1 MVILMTNN
9 KCLLTDSRS
18 FEEYD
23 LIAELENNLKAHWD
37 FRSEGKAKRYY
48 IGSLLVDRDYDE
60 IEWSEMCKKR
70 KTDKW
75 LRIDSDKLQDM
86 TPRQWLE
93 AMRKKRATSKSKY
106 VTSRTKLVRK
116 AQQPQGGGAQSRYR
130 NHPQSM
136 QRRPYQQQHAQSQ
149 YGYGGGHGQR
159 QRYDNGG
166 GYGSNEQNTR
176 YYDRYNDRYDDPYRK
191 SPDQYESRQRDQAPN
206 GQSSSKKTKYVLKP
220 KGSESQQPS
229 QQRRQQGHGMR
240 FQDPAIVSS
249 GKEERPR
256 PRRYQTAHKPLKG
269 DLKYYAEYHP
279 KPRRTKLRFGQVHQP
294 RHGQRSDA
302 QYNSRNRNRN
312 DRQPAIVDAYMKSE
326 RGQRDP
332 RDRRGKKD
340 KKSKRD
346 KRRNNRFAT
355 HLTKEETDRV
365 LEDTASFQQP
375 IVYTG
380 EVSLSRYNPSVAY
393 VSVDGLDRDI
403 RISGFVDRNRAF
415 QGDIVTVSIY
425 PEVEWMQAIRQEV
438 MDFKNV
444 LDQRDADKARKLAEE
459 EMEDEDDEEETD
471 VNEVLLDG
479 HRKSNERGTAKDE
492 YTATS
497 SSGDS
502 TGNDHGDGNGDGM
515 EHRDEPAQRTESGH
529 DDESNNQQDAP
540 QMDTAKKGDDEKKE
554 DGNVDPDEKSQEIMF
569 NKMGKKRIEELVDR
583 ESVTAYDHYR
593 FLTEMAADFAKF
605 EEKWPSME
613 ITDDDHPRR
622 EYMDSVMQKCGGKTP
637 QSALDD
643 FEWPSPSDHPDK
655 LPRGRVLGIYE
666 SNKTAKEM
674 VPGYLLPM
682 IRNQNGE
689 MDQRWAIFTPSDKR
703 YPKALFPMREL
714 PKSLKKLFRQFEQ
727 EELRLLNEWD
737 RKKHALRRQNKRTK
751 DVKKG
756 VNRFNEELKLR
767 AFEMSFENK
776 WPDHCFMPVCHFKK
790 TIGKRGAVETET
802 KHILSN
808 HNITWGI
815 HFGKKIEDFVKDFTI
830 TEKDYV
836 GRRDVRHLRVFTIDP
851 TSARDFDDA
860 LSIEEMK
867 GEEDGS
873 GKKLYRIGIHI
884 ADVTHFV
891 EEGTILDDEAK
902 NRATSVYLVDRCLP
916 MLPHHLCQNLC
927 SLNPD
932 VDRLAYSVFVVLN
945 EEGHLVSRTGTADDP
960 YSKSP
965 WFGRTVIRSRA
976 RLNYETAHWMLIDKV
991 TADTPLEDLDE
1002 CCSISKDT
1010 ELGAVVRD
1018 TKLFWSIAKA
1028 MRARRFESGSVSFFR
1043 PHVRFRLDK
1052 KDKSKALAFGPEI
1065 LLWSNNL
1072 VEEMMLLAN
1081 QLVANQLMVKVRRH
1095 ALLRKHPAPL
1105 REKSMKLRLICRSQN
1120 VQLKMTTPKELNN
1133 SLRAM
1138 QDVSFE
1144 GITMDK
1150 AVNALMAQ
1158 TMQRAT
1164 YVVVEDQEESDY
1176 KHWAL
1181 NFPIYTHFTS
1191 PIRRYADVIVHRLL
1205 SYTIFMDNQAELDKR
1220 GLELPHIESVKKQC
1234 EVCNKRNANAHYAE
1248 IDSQHVHLCLVLMER
1263 PIVVDA
1269 MVIDMN
1275 NGSFNVVIPGLGLDL
1290 RVKVKDC
1297 IEMSNGELMEIE
1309 KKGSLP
1315 DAQLVI
1321 TWTDG
1326 TVEEVPVFGKIRI
1339 RLSSRLKLPIDTVV
1353 TIIEPSKRKYLKAAN
1368 ASAVGADDENKVDE
1382 EESENDVAA
1391 LRCDV
1396 ENENEEE
1403 SIRNAEVGGQEVL
1416 SPVAMTLESQLKVGA
1431 ADFHIG
1437 HYD

>member
-1 MVILMTNN
+1 MI
-9 KCLLTDSRS
+9 
-18 FEEYD
+18 
-23 LIAELENNLKAHWD
+23 
-37 FRSEGKAKRYY
+37 
-48 IGSLLVDRDYDE
+48 
-60 IEWSEMCKKR
+60 
-70 KTDKW
+70 
-75 LRIDSDKLQDM
+75 
-86 TPRQWLE
+86 
-93 AMRKKRATSKSKY
+93 
-106 VTSRTKLVRK
+106 
-116 AQQPQGGGAQSRYR
+116 
-130 NHPQSM
+130 
-136 QRRPYQQQHAQSQ
+136 
-149 YGYGGGHGQR
+149 
-159 QRYDNGG
+159 
-166 GYGSNEQNTR
+166 
-176 YYDRYNDRYDDPYRK
+176 
-191 SPDQYESRQRDQAPN
+191 
-206 GQSSSKKTKYVLKP
+206 
-220 KGSESQQPS
+220 
-229 QQRRQQGHGMR
+229 
-240 FQDPAIVSS
+240 
-249 GKEERPR
+249 
-256 PRRYQTAHKPLKG
+256 
-269 DLKYYAEYHP
+269 
-279 KPRRTKLRFGQVHQP
+279 
-294 RHGQRSDA
+294 
-302 QYNSRNRNRN
+302 
-312 DRQPAIVDAYMKSE
+312 DAYMRNE

-332 RDRRGKKD
+332 RDRRGKKER
-340 KKSKRD
+340 KSKRER
-346 KRRNNRFAT
+346 KRSSNRFAT
-355 HLTKEETDRV
+355 HLSKEQTDRV
-365 LEDTASFQQP
+365 LEDTASLATP
-375 IVYTG
+375 VVYTG

-415 QGDIVTVSIY
+415 QGDIVSVSIY

-438 MDFKNV
+438 MDLKDE
-444 LDQRDADKARKLAEE
+444 LDRRDADKARKLAEE
-459 EMEDEDDEEETD
+459 EMEEEEDEEEEDTD
-471 VNEVLLDG
+471 VNAVLLDG
-479 HRKSNERGTAKDE
+479 HRKSNAKDE

-515 EHRDEPAQRTESGH
+515 ETDEPVQTATSAEEQEEDHNLEDKPQTE
-529 DDESNNQQDAP
+529 DA
-540 QMDTAKKGDDEKKE
+540 KGDEKE
-554 DGNVDPDEKSQEIMF
+554 DGDEDPDEKSQEIMF
-569 NKMGKKRIEELVDR
+569 KKMGKKRIEELVDKD
-583 ESVTAYDHYR
+583 SVTAYDHYR
-593 FLTEMAADFAKF
+593 FLLEMAADFAKF
-605 EEKWPSME
+605 QEKWPSMDILDE
-613 ITDDDHPRR
+613 DHPRR
-622 EYMDSVMQKCGGKTP
+622 EYMDSVIKKCGGKPP

-643 FEWPSPSDHPDK
+643 FEWPSPADHPDK

-666 SNKTAKEM
+666 SNKTAKEAI
-674 VPGYLLPM
+674 PGYLLPM
-682 IRNQNGE
+682 IRNQNCE
-689 MDQRWAIFTPSDKR
+689 IDQRWAIFTPSDKR

-727 EELRLLNEWD
+727 EEQRLLNEWD
-737 RKKHALRRQNKRTK
+737 RKKRELRRQKKRSK

-756 VNRFNEELKLR
+756 YNKVNDDLKLR

-776 WPDHCFMPVCHFKK
+776 WPDHCFMPVCHFKG

-802 KHILSN
+802 KHILSH
-808 HNITWGI
+808 HNITWGV
-815 HFGKKIEDFVKDFTI
+815 HFGRKIEDFVKDFTI

-836 GRRDVRHLRVFTIDP
+836 GRRDVRHLSVFTIDP

-860 LSIEEMK
+860 LSIEKMD
-867 GEEDGS
+867 GEVDGS
-873 GKKLYRIGIHI
+873 GKQLYRIGIHI

-891 EEGTILDDEAK
+891 KEGTILDDEAK

-945 EEGHLVSRTGTADDP
+945 EEGHLVSRTGSKDDP

-991 TADTPLEDLDE
+991 TADTPLKELDD
-1002 CCSISKDT
+1002 CCCISDDT
-1010 ELGAVVRD
+1010 KLGDVVRD

-1105 REKSMKLRLICRSQN
+1105 TEKSMKLRLICRSQN
-1120 VQLKMTTPKELNN
+1120 VQLQMQTPKELNN
-1133 SLRAM
+1133 SLKAM
-1138 QDVSFE
+1138 QKVSFE

-1164 YVVVEDQEESDY
+1164 YVVVEDQEENDY
-1176 KHWAL
+1176 RHWAL

-1220 GLELPHIESVKKQC
+1220 GLDLPHIDSVKKQC
-1234 EVCNKRNANAHYAE
+1234 EVCNKRNQNAHYAE
-1248 IDSQHVHLCLVLMER
+1248 IDSQRIHLCLLLMER

-1269 MVIDMN
+1269 MVIDMAS
-1275 NGSFNVVIPGLGLDL
+1275 GSFNVVIPGLGLDE
-1290 RVKVKDC
+1290 RVRVKDC
-1297 IEMSNGELMEIE
+1297 IDESNGIVEIE
-1309 KKGSLP
+1309 KKGTLP
-1315 DAQLVI
+1315 DALLVI
-1321 TWTDG
+1321 TWEDG
-1326 TVEEVPVFGKIRI
+1326 TAEEIPVFGKIRI
-1339 RLSSRLKLPIDTVV
+1339 RLSSKLKLPINTVV
-1353 TIIEPSKRKYLKAAN
+1353 EIIEPSKRKYFKAAN
-1368 ASAVGADDENKVDE
+1368 ASAISAEEEEKEDDDA
-1382 EESENDVAA
+1382 ESENHVA

-1396 ENENEEE
+1396 GNEEE
-1403 SIRNAEVGGQEVL
+1403 SIQNAEGDEPEVL

-1431 ADFHIG
+1431 ADFYNA